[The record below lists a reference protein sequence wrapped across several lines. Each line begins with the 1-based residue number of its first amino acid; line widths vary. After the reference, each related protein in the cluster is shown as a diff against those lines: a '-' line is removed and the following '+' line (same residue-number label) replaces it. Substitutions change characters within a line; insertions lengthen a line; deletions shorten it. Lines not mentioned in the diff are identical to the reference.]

1 MDEVRYIAV
10 PHPSVSVQSI
20 AELMVTIET
29 WRAGWDMP
37 PLFAEAWRAVA
48 ARQTGH
54 GARLKALEWAA
65 IAELE
70 EQRRRMP

>member
-1 MDEVRYIAV
+1 MRYIAA

-20 AELMVTIET
+20 AELAVTIET
-29 WRAGWDMP
+29 WRESWNTP
-37 PLFAEAWRAVA
+37 PLSAEAWRAVA
-48 ARQTGH
+48 ARQTGR

-65 IAELE
+65 LAELE